1 MSDTTP
7 TAGGPEHSTKST
19 RTTEAA
25 DLTTAKDWFKR
36 VLKLQHASVEQA
48 NEDRRRAAA
57 DRRADLQA
65 FQAAIKAN
73 AARTNQLKKIIVGMH
88 AKTDQLEEIIVGM
101 HAKAKPSNHPGRP
114 ATEGVDLQRFRT
126 SDGPSFAGPFLVAE
140 SFLTWIHGVEI
151 FFKTKAVTVS
161 LDKV

>member
-1 MSDTTP
+1 MSTRRNSNVENLLPLSDPEAILRSGNAERRRLAQLLTTSSSRPNPQQPIEMSDTTP
-7 TAGGPEHSTKST
+7 AAGGPEHSTEST
-19 RTTEAA
+19 QTTETA

-73 AARTNQLKKIIVGMH
+73 AARTNR
-88 AKTDQLEEIIVGM
+88 LEEIIVGM
-101 HAKAKPSNHPGRP
+101 HAKTDRL
-114 ATEGVDLQRFRT
+114 E
-126 SDGPSFAGPFLVAE
+126 
-140 SFLTWIHGVEI
+140 EI
-151 FFKTKAVTVS
+151 
-161 LDKV
+161 